1 MLSLFPLHFNLN
13 YLLLLSLLNL
23 LLYSR
28 TNARTALP
36 LFFLC
41 FTVCSNHCIHFIP
54 KRLIEKQSP
63 VAGNIALSQIHNG
76 KV

>member
-41 FTVCSNHCIHFIP
+41 FTIGRNHCGNFLSEW
-54 KRLIEKQSP
+54 LIEKQSP
-63 VAGNIALSQIHNG
+63 VADNIPLA
-76 KV
+76 